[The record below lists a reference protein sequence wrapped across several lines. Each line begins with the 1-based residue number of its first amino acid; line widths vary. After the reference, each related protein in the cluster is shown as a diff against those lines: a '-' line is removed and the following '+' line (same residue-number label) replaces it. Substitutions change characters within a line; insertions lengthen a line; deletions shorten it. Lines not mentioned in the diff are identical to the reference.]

1 MLPPYGLRLARSFAL
16 AFLLV
21 PTLAAT
27 TPGVDDVVMVIHG
40 GAGTIRKSEMTP
52 EREKAYLE
60 ALAEALRT
68 GHRILAA
75 GGSSLD
81 AVEATVRYMEDSPLF
96 NAGRGAVF
104 TSAGTN
110 EFDAC
115 VMDGRTHQA
124 GAVAAVRRI
133 KNPVSAAR
141 LVMTD
146 TKHALL
152 VGESAEQFAAAHGI
166 EMADSAYFYTKERWR
181 ALERAREKERQ
192 DGQSDR
198 AGKFGTVGAVALD
211 ANGDIASATSTGGL
225 TNKRWGRVGDTPII
239 GAGTYADNATCGV
252 SCTGVGELFMRGVF
266 AYRVSAL
273 MELGRHSLGEAVRR
287 VVHGDLVALGG
298 GGSGGLIALDK
309 DGVIEMEFNTE
320 GMYRGYIRADGQ
332 PHAFLYRSP

>member
-1 MLPPYGLRLARSFAL
+1 MRLPRGLGLARSFVL

-21 PTLAAT
+21 PGLAAAL
-27 TPGVDDVVMVIHG
+27 PGTDDVVMVIHG

-52 EREKAYLE
+52 ERERAYHE

-68 GHRILAA
+68 GHHILAQ

-115 VMDGRTHQA
+115 IMDGRTREA

-141 LVMTD
+141 LVMTG
-146 TKHALL
+146 TRHVLL
-152 VGESAEQFAAAHGI
+152 VGRSAEEFAAAQGI
-166 EMADSAYFYTKERWR
+166 ELADSAYFYTERRWH
-181 ALERAREKERQ
+181 ALERAREKERVEGGGG
-192 DGQSDR
+192 GQ
-198 AGKFGTVGAVALD
+198 FGTVGAVALD
-211 ANGDIASATSTGGL
+211 ADGDIAAATSTGGL
-225 TNKRWGRVGDTPII
+225 TNKRWGRVGDTPIV

-252 SCTGVGELFMRGVF
+252 SCTGKGELFMRGVL

-273 MELGRHSLGEAVRR
+273 VEMDKLSLGEAVRR
-287 VVHGDLVALGG
+287 VVNDDLVALGG
-298 GGSGGLIALDK
+298 TGSGGLIALDK

-320 GMYRGYIRADGQ
+320 GMYRGYVRADGE
-332 PHAFLYRSP
+332 PHTFLYRAP